1 MDPVENTRLKAL
13 THVTLVGSAVDLVLG
28 VLKIILG
35 LMENSQALVAD
46 GIHSLSDLVTD
57 AMVLVAV
64 RQGNK

>member
-1 MDPVENTRLKAL
+1 MTMDPVENTRLKAL

-46 GIHSLSDLVTD
+46 GIHSLSVSFI
-57 AMVLVAV
+57 AH
-64 RQGNK
+64 RP